1 MMKVNQQFQ
10 QSCYQWI
17 KPGVLPIALVT
28 ALAFSVSVGSFV
40 SAMADTLEG
49 ISFQG
54 NALVF
59 DVAPDSDK
67 PIETPRWN
75 AWPSTIGTSPTEVF
89 VFDFPGATASP
100 ELQVS
105 VASTL
110 AKNPVIKK
118 LMVRQTANGG
128 LRLFFERAHSGA
140 GKMNNTPEFQI
151 SDVAGGKAR
160 LYFALSPDIKSPE
173 IKKNTL
179 TVDVPQKTIASA
191 ALPLSA
197 KTSAGVHKNWY
208 PNIED
213 ILPSDVSKEN
223 ASGADSDDQKI
234 ASNSSISKESMP
246 LRGVGRSTAGNK
258 SSEKVGG
265 LSKRSPKIQNFLQNY
280 PEKIS
285 LTSAGIAQKITAS
298 RLVSKGDGRKPSS
311 KGVEKLLGESEGTLT
326 PQNSG
331 KQTKEVAQITVLK
344 PGGKKNQT
352 ETFNLVQLVEEQN
365 KQIAYLEKKLRDKAS
380 QPSDSAKVISQSNG
394 ATGFIRLHS
403 KPVDNGMASSAKS
416 VSSNSLNVST
426 AVESELRQQLQIAL
440 SDAENTRRT
449 MNLLQS
455 QLNDLKAKVAEG
467 TVSPQG
473 IKTSGISENTSGNFP
488 QDNPDYSKMPGF
500 PSVKQVP
507 EASQGKKAGAS
518 SNNEMQEKIVVGPDG
533 LKTITRTIPL
543 KNGDKKFLGLPV
555 SLKNPMALPFS
566 KKGNPLTQ
574 RPEGVSSLAPG
585 EDITQL
591 NAVAHPNINVPTP
604 SWMNDSGGGRAA
616 SFPYMPTE
624 TASPSQENQSN
635 ASPPEPVSGESLSP
649 GAAVGSSDLA
659 AYKDQLRKVMVE
671 NPGNPRPYW
680 ELKNIY
686 TQEGNYPEASNVL
699 ENLLLNVPKE
709 THGWL
714 ALSELY
720 LKQDRPKEAQ
730 LALNAFVKRQS
741 SSPSQSEQSLIGELQ
756 AKIQTA
762 LTQKVREK
770 GNNN

>member
-1 MMKVNQQFQ
+1 
-10 QSCYQWI
+10 
-17 KPGVLPIALVT
+17 KPGVLLISFVS

-75 AWPSTIGTSPTEVF
+75 AWPSTIGASPTEVF

-100 ELQVS
+100 DLQVS

-140 GKMNNTPEFQI
+140 GKMNHTPEFQI

-160 LYFALSPDIKSPE
+160 LYFALSPDT
-173 IKKNTL
+173 KKNTL
-179 TVDVPQKTIASA
+179 AVEVPQKSMETA
-191 ALPLSA
+191 ALPPSTKPSA
-197 KTSAGVHKNWY
+197 AVHKNWY

-213 ILPSDVSKEN
+213 ILPSDVSKDN
-223 ASGADSDDQKI
+223 VAGADSEDQKI
-234 ASNSSISKESMP
+234 VSNSSISKESMP
-246 LRGVGRSTAGNK
+246 LRGVGRSNAGNK
-258 SSEKVGG
+258 SSEKIGG
-265 LSKRSPKIQNFLQNY
+265 LSKRSSKIQNYFQNY

-285 LTSAGIAQKITAS
+285 LTSAGIAQKITTS
-298 RLVSKGDGRKPSS
+298 RLVSKGDGRKPSA
-311 KGVEKLLGESEGTLT
+311 KGVEKLLGESDGNMT

-365 KQIAYLEKKLRDKAS
+365 KQIAYLEKKLREKPL

-403 KPVDNGMASSAKS
+403 KPVETAMASSTKGGSSPS
-416 VSSNSLNVST
+416 VE
-426 AVESELRQQLQIAL
+426 AELRQQLQIAL

-467 TVSPQG
+467 GASTQG
-473 IKTSGISENTSGNFP
+473 LKTSGISETASGNFP
-488 QDNPDYSKMPGF
+488 QDTPDYSKMPGF

-507 EASQGKKAGAS
+507 ETSQGKKAGAS
-518 SNNEMQEKIVVGPDG
+518 SNNEIQEKIEVGPDG

-566 KKGNPLTQ
+566 KKGNPLTR

-591 NAVAHPNINVPTP
+591 NAVAHPTINVPTP

-616 SFPYMPTE
+616 SFPYMPSD
-624 TASPSQENQSN
+624 TASSSQPDQENESN
-635 ASPPEPVSGESLSP
+635 GSSPAPISGESPSP
-649 GAAVGSSDLA
+649 GTTAGSSDLA

-671 NPGNPRPYW
+671 NPRNPRPYW

-699 ENLLLNVPKE
+699 ENL
-709 THGWL
+709 
-714 ALSELY
+714 
-720 LKQDRPKEAQ
+720 
-730 LALNAFVKRQS
+730 
-741 SSPSQSEQSLIGELQ
+741 
-756 AKIQTA
+756 
-762 LTQKVREK
+762 
-770 GNNN
+770 